1 MKLKHFLVVAFA
13 FVAGMASAQ
22 QMPAIP
28 IDPNVRIGKLDNGL
42 TYYIR
47 HNNWPENVA
56 NFYIAQ
62 RVGSTPGGGVSAR
75 TGPLLGAH
83 GLQWL

>member
-62 RVGSTPGGGVSAR
+62 ASSGRCRCGKRSGR
-75 TGPLLGAH
+75 CQCRH
-83 GLQWL
+83 